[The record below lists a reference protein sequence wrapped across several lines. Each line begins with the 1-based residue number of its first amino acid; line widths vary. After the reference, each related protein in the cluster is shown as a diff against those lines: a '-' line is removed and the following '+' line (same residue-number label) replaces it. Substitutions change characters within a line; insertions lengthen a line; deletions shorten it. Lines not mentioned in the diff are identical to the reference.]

1 MASKQE
7 LIAKLEAILQ
17 QPDPEQVGEAVD
29 HIKESYETLVANE
42 HANAETV
49 QQAETEDGADATVVP
64 APAPAPGT
72 IAMENMALQ
81 NEDDKRFKQLIDAF
95 NTKVND
101 LHRKRQ
107 KEETD
112 NLAAKKA
119 VMDELRHLITQEENI
134 GTAFQRFNELHEKW
148 KAVGNVP
155 HAAYRELQTDYG
167 HLRDEF
173 FYHMRIY
180 KELRE
185 HDLKKNT
192 ALKNALISDMEAVS
206 RVDSVREAELLVKQ
220 YQEQWHQIGAVV
232 KEEWESIRDRFWGA
246 TRVVYERIQE
256 HYRARRAEQDANL
269 QAKKDMVQRVLAI
282 GEQAKEAGGK
292 EWKELTDHVLEAQNA
307 WKSIGF
313 ASKKDNERIWKDF
326 REACNI
332 FFTAK
337 KEFYNKL
344 KDQYKGALDNKK
356 ALLDQAIALKEST
369 DWRQTADKL
378 KQLQQ
383 QWRDSASAGPRDE
396 HRLWLKFR
404 ETCDAFFAKRKAQFA
419 AQDAEQDVNVKTKQ
433 DLLAEI
439 EAHVHSGN
447 KEQDLGTLRAFSQR
461 WMAIGRVHPAQHQ
474 QLWDKYKVL
483 LDKHYGQLNMDQG
496 ERRQMQFKEHLSDLK
511 SSGDGLFE
519 LDRES
524 RLLKRK
530 IEERSAELLQMEGS
544 MGMFN
549 FKSAAGEAMRKE
561 MEKNVDRMK
570 REVERM
576 KAEHK
581 QLIVEMRASATVQ
594 EVKPNP

>member
-7 LIAKLEAILQ
+7 LIAKLEGILQ
-17 QPDPEQVGEAVD
+17 QPDPELAGESVD
-29 HIKESYETLVANE
+29 HIKESYEAIVAAE
-42 HANAETV
+42 HATADAAQQEGETV
-49 QQAETEDGADATVVP
+49 AEGETAQAPV
-64 APAPAPGT
+64 
-72 IAMENMALQ
+72 AMENMAPQ
-81 NEDDKRFKQLIDAF
+81 NDEDKRFKQLIDTF
-95 NTKVND
+95 NTKVNE

-107 KEETD
+107 KDEAD
-112 NLAAKKA
+112 NLEAKKA
-119 VMDELRHLITQEENI
+119 VMEALRQLVTHEENI

-148 KAVGNVP
+148 KAIGNVP
-155 HAAYRELQTDYG
+155 HSAYRELQTDYG

-192 ALKNALISDMEAVS
+192 ALKQALISDMEAVS

-220 YQEQWHQIGAVV
+220 YQEQWHQVGPVL
-232 KEEWESIRDRFWGA
+232 KEEWESVRDRFWGA

-269 QAKKDMVQRVLAI
+269 QAKKDMVNRVLEI
-282 GEQAKEAGGK
+282 TEQAKEAGNK
-292 EWKELTDHVLEAQNA
+292 EWKELSDKVIEAQNA

-326 REACNI
+326 RETCNA
-332 FFTAK
+332 FFNAK

-344 KDQYKGALDNKK
+344 KDQYKGVLDQKK
-356 ALLDQAIALKEST
+356 ALLDQAIALKDST
-369 DWRQTADKL
+369 EWKQTADKL

-383 QWRDSASAGPRDE
+383 QWKVSGSAGPRDE

-404 ETCDAFFAKRKAQFA
+404 EACDAFFANRKSQFA
-419 AQDAEQDVNVKTKQ
+419 AMDAEQDVNLKTKQ

-447 KEQDLGTLRAFSQR
+447 KGQDLDALRAFSQR

-474 QLWDKYKVL
+474 PLWDKYKQL
-483 LDKHYGQLNMDQG
+483 LDKHYGQLNVEQA
-496 ERRQMQFKEHLSDLK
+496 ERRQMQFKEHVSNMK
-511 SSGDGLFE
+511 SSNDGMFE

-530 IEERSAELLQMEGS
+530 IDEKVSELQQMERN

-549 FKSAAGEAMRKE
+549 FKSKSGEEMKKE
-561 MEKNVDRMK
+561 MEKNMDRLK
-570 REVERM
+570 RDVERM

-581 QLIVEMRASATVQ
+581 QLVIEMRTPAVAQ
-594 EVKPNP
+594 EAKQPS

>member
-7 LIAKLEAILQ
+7 LIAKLEEILQ
-17 QPDPEQVGEAVD
+17 RTDPEQAGEAVD
-29 HIKESYETLVANE
+29 HIKETYEALVAAE
-42 HANAETV
+42 HAAAEAV
-49 QQAETEDGADATVVP
+49 QQADQESGDVP
-64 APAPAPGT
+64 ATTPAV
-72 IAMENMALQ
+72 AMENMAPQ

-107 KEETD
+107 KEEAD
-112 NLAAKKA
+112 NLEAKKG
-119 VMDELRHLITQEENI
+119 VMDELRQLITQEENI
-134 GTAFQRFNELHEKW
+134 GTAFHRFSELNDKW
-148 KAVGNVP
+148 RSIGNVP
-155 HAAYRELQTDYG
+155 QSAYRDLQTDYG

-192 ALKNALISDMEAVS
+192 ALKYALISDMEAVS

-220 YQEQWHQIGAVV
+220 YQEQWHQIGPVL
-232 KEEWESIRDRFWGA
+232 KEEWESIRDKFWGA

-269 QAKKDMVQRVLAI
+269 QAKKDMVNRVLEI
-282 GEQAKEAGGK
+282 SEQAKVAGAK
-292 EWKELTDHVLEAQNA
+292 EWKDLTDKVIEAQNA

-313 ASKKDNERIWKDF
+313 ASKKDNDRIWKDF
-326 REACNI
+326 RDACNV
-332 FFTAK
+332 FFGAK
-337 KEFYNKL
+337 RDHYNKL
-344 KDQYKGALDNKK
+344 KEQYKGVLDKKK
-356 ALLDQAIALKEST
+356 ALLDQALALKDST
-369 DWRQTADKL
+369 DWKQAADKL
-378 KQLQQ
+378 KVLQQ
-383 QWRDSASAGPRDE
+383 QWKEGGSAGPRDE

-404 ETCDAFFAKRKAQFA
+404 ETCDAFFAKRKERFA
-419 AQDAEQDVNVKTKQ
+419 AQDAEQDANLKIKQ
-433 DLLAEI
+433 ELLAEI
-439 EAHVHSGN
+439 EAHTHSGN
-447 KEQDLGTLRAFSQR
+447 KSQDLEVLRAFSQR
-461 WMAIGRVHPAQHQ
+461 WMAIGRVHPSQHQ
-474 QLWDKYKVL
+474 QLWDKYKLL
-483 LDKHYGQLNMDQG
+483 LDKHYGQLNVEQA
-496 ERRQMQFKEHLSDLK
+496 ERRQMQFKEHLTNLK
-511 SSGDGLFE
+511 SSNDGMFE

-530 IEERSAELLQMEGS
+530 IEEKVTEVQQMERN

-561 MEKNVDRMK
+561 MEKNLERVK

-581 QLIVEMRASATVQ
+581 QLVVEMRTPAVPEARPTT
-594 EVKPNP
+594 